1 MGDWV
6 RIKGRQALQKTE
18 GGPLSECYTP
28 LLHPWGQQLQPL
40 GQGEDGTH
48 LASEGLLPGVLQR
61 VHLERH
67 AAFEG
72 LPTGLAG
79 EGHVLG
85 VGYGAGTM
93 AVTALGDPTCPGACL
108 IASVPGPGAVFPGLS
123 VCLL

>member
-1 MGDWV
+1 MV
-6 RIKGRQALQKTE
+6 CKQLL
-18 GGPLSECYTP
+18 PLTLP
-28 LLHPWGQQLQPL
+28 HPGWPL
-40 GQGEDGTH
+40 GQGDMGTH
-48 LASEGLLPGVLQR
+48 LTSEGLLPRVLQR

-85 VGYGAGTM
+85 VGYEVGTM

-108 IASVPGPGAVFPGLS
+108 TASVPGLGAAAQADPFPCGLDRFLSALKSGQAS
-123 VCLL
+123 VEALL